1 MASCTEVSDCSF
13 SLAVQCFWLLQSYV
27 KSNTTLKAQST
38 LRTGTDY
45 LQKLY
50 TRDTAHGG
58 YVGTGN
64 NRVSYN
70 DYYIV
75 YQVQHSAA
83 PCTR

>member
-1 MASCTEVSDCSF
+1 MV
-13 SLAVQCFWLLQSYV
+13 QSYV

-38 LRTGTDY
+38 LKTGTDY

-58 YVGTGN
+58 KVGTGSN
-64 NRVSYN
+64 QVSYN

-75 YQVQHSAA
+75 YQVQHFAA
-83 PCTR
+83 Q